1 MQVQTTGIVIRV
13 KPYGERDKLITVL
26 TADRGVITV
35 SAKGALK
42 LTASFSRCTQLYAYS
57 NLTLY
62 EKNGFYTL
70 LEGGLIA
77 SFFSLSENL
86 DCFALAAYLC
96 EASAAV
102 VVPNDGEGEILNLLL
117 NALYALKSN
126 LFAVEFI
133 KAVFELR
140 LAALSGLEPTI
151 GDCPGCGRPLSEAG
165 ERYFFLTEG
174 LILCSDC
181 AAAQPAETPPYR
193 LSGAVYAAI
202 AYICTAKPKAIF
214 SFRISDDAL
223 RDLSVIAEK
232 YLQNQLERTFPTL
245 EFYKTTRQI
254 PSE

>member
-1 MQVQTTGIVIRV
+1 MSAGQVQTTGIVIRV
-13 KPYGERDKLITVL
+13 KPYGERDKLVTLL

-57 NLTLY
+57 HLTLY

-70 LEGGLIA
+70 LEGALIA

-126 LFAVEFI
+126 LFTPEFI

-140 LAALSGLEPTI
+140 LAALSGLEPTV
-151 GDCPGCGRPLSEAG
+151 GACPGSGRPPCPGAPGRSQWARVG
-165 ERYFFLTEG
+165 ARG
-174 LILCSDC
+174 
-181 AAAQPAETPPYR
+181 AARQGSTCR
-193 LSGAVYAAI
+193 LPRRV
-202 AYICTAKPKAIF
+202 
-214 SFRISDDAL
+214 
-223 RDLSVIAEK
+223 
-232 YLQNQLERTFPTL
+232 
-245 EFYKTTRQI
+245 
-254 PSE
+254 

>member
-1 MQVQTTGIVIRV
+1 MGKLFGTDGIRGVV
-13 KPYGERDKLITVL
+13 NAGLDADLAYKVGLAAAQVL
-26 TADRGVITV
+26 TKEGNHRPLVAIGKDTRI
-35 SAKGALK
+35 S
-42 LTASFSRCTQLYAYS
+42 SD
-57 NLTLY
+57 
-62 EKNGFYTL
+62 L
-70 LEGGLIA
+70 LEGALIA

-117 NALYALKSN
+117 NALYTLKSN
-126 LFAVEFI
+126 LFTPEFI

-140 LAALSGLEPTI
+140 LAALSGLEPTV
-151 GDCPGCGRPLSEAG
+151 GACPGCGRPLAEAD

-174 LILCSDC
+174 LILCPAC
-181 AAAQPAETPPYR
+181 ASGQPADETPYR
-193 LSGAVYAAI
+193 LSRAVYAAI
-202 AYICTAKPKAIF
+202 AYVTAAKPKAIF
-214 SFRISDDAL
+214 SFRIGDEAL
-223 RDLSVIAEK
+223 HDLSVVAEK

>member
-1 MQVQTTGIVIRV
+1 MAGCSVRPNGTACGPCSPAGATGR
-13 KPYGERDKLITVL
+13 YWKLL
-26 TADRGVITV
+26 
-35 SAKGALK
+35 
-42 LTASFSRCTQLYAYS
+42 S
-57 NLTLY
+57 N
-62 EKNGFYTL
+62 G
-70 LEGGLIA
+70 
-77 SFFSLSENL
+77 
-86 DCFALAAYLC
+86 
-96 EASAAV
+96 
-102 VVPNDGEGEILNLLL
+102 
-117 NALYALKSN
+117 
-126 LFAVEFI
+126 
-133 KAVFELR
+133 
-140 LAALSGLEPTI
+140 
-151 GDCPGCGRPLSEAG
+151 CPGCGRPLSEAG

-232 YLQNQLERTFPTL
+232 HLQNQLERTFPTL

>member
-193 LSGAVYAAI
+193 LSGRGLRRDRLHLHRQAEGDFFFPHQRRRAARFERYRRKI
-202 AYICTAKPKAIF
+202 PAKSTGTHLPHPGI
-214 SFRISDDAL
+214 L
-223 RDLSVIAEK
+223 
-232 YLQNQLERTFPTL
+232 
-245 EFYKTTRQI
+245 
-254 PSE
+254 